1 MHSQICQNHGTK
13 YAPLPREYVTNNTWP
28 SMPPSTNVYKYISL
42 FTESRRKSHTNT
54 QDKEIEKPSQVY
66 IIALTCYKGLA
77 PLAAKSLISL
87 FNRPLTFV
95 HTFVVLDTG
104 DPSSSPSPSSSE
116 LSLSATKRSTQP
128 SGRGS
133 ILTRD
138 CLVGTIFLLGF
149 LGGGGMFCCED
160 VGRDVVGRD

>member
-1 MHSQICQNHGTK
+1 
-13 YAPLPREYVTNNTWP
+13 
-28 SMPPSTNVYKYISL
+28 MPPPTHVSKYISL
-42 FTESRRKSHTNT
+42 VAESRRKSHTNT
-54 QDKEIEKPSQVY
+54 QAKKIEKLSQVY

-87 FNRPLTFV
+87 FNRPLTFL
-95 HTFVVLDTG
+95 HTFVLDTG

-138 CLVGTIFLLGF
+138 CLVGTIFLLGL
-149 LGGGGMFCCED
+149 LGGGGIFCCED
-160 VGRDVVGRD
+160 VGREVVARD